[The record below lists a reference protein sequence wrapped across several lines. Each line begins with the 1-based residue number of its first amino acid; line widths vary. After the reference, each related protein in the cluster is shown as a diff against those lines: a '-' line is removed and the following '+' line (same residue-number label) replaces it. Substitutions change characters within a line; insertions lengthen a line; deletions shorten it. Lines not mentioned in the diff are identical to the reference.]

1 MWEILGIGCGVALA
15 MGFAGA
21 GGQHWAVRVLCAGG
35 FLVGAGWLFLEA
47 LFAGK
52 DSPAWDV
59 FGGAVLAFVLV
70 SAVSVVSRLVAMA
83 RAKAGDRAGE
93 TTKTPFH

>member
-1 MWEILGIGCGVALA
+1 MWEIVGICCGVALA
-15 MGFAGA
+15 MGFAGNR
-21 GGQHWAVRVLCAGG
+21 GQHWAVRALCAAA
-35 FLVGAGWLFLEA
+35 FVLGAGWLLLAA

-70 SAVSVVSRLVAMA
+70 SIVSGALRLVTMA
-83 RAKAGDRAGE
+83 REKAGAPAGE
-93 TTKTPFH
+93 STKTPFH